1 MNDKIDELFSP
12 ERLRKNWFPVE
23 KPNDRP
29 VAQKNVHSAM
39 ELFEYIKR
47 LLKKRFSGNQV
58 IALNSLLKE
67 LEMLL
72 LQMFPEPEKDN
83 DHKEDLTNLSISC
96 NEVLNRIE
104 DLTEA
109 FEGLGHAKK

>member
-1 MNDKIDELFSP
+1 VLTLNDKIDDFFLP
-12 ERLRKNWFPVE
+12 ERLRKNWLPVE
-23 KPNDRP
+23 KPDDRP

-39 ELFEYIKR
+39 ELFEQIKC
-47 LLKKRFSGNQV
+47 LLKKRFSGNNAM
-58 IALNSLLKE
+58 ALDPLLKE
-67 LEMLL
+67 LEALL
-72 LQMFPEPEKDN
+72 LQMFPEQEKDN

-109 FEGLGHAKK
+109 FEG